1 MSSCVY
7 LSLKSDFVFLSLL
20 QMFDNIMIDP
30 SWEFPHFAMPQTSL
44 RTGESPA
51 GVSHTISFIFKM
63 GVFGFQTAGPT
74 VRRHVVLSCWLDLT
88 SVLSEFI
95 YFECVVLFLSGFP
108 LCF

>member
-1 MSSCVY
+1 M
-7 LSLKSDFVFLSLL
+7 FLSLL
-20 QMFDNIMIDP
+20 QMFDNIMMDP
-30 SWEFPHFAMPQTSL
+30 TWEFPHFAMPQTTSL

-51 GVSHTISFIFKM
+51 GVSHTVSFTFTIYGQKQLLFKVD
-63 GVFGFQTAGPT
+63 VFGFQTAGPT
-74 VRRHVVLSCWLDLT
+74 IRRHVVLSCWFDLT

>member
-20 QMFDNIMIDP
+20 QMFDNIMMDP

-51 GVSHTISFIFKM
+51 GVSHTISFIFKV

-74 VRRHVVLSCWLDLT
+74 IRRHV
-88 SVLSEFI
+88 VLSEFI

-108 LCF
+108 LCFWTIV